1 MKTTRRRVDQDP
13 AQQQYS
19 TGRAIRKMLLSMYPW
34 RRRRIMM
41 ASLQDIYKFDQRLKK
56 LL

>member
-41 ASLQDIYKFDQRLKK
+41 ASLQDIYKFDQRLKE